1 MSLLR
6 AFPFLALVVIAYN
19 IFFVLGATATGAVL
33 GEVRLPSGAAWSV
46 TAGDV
51 HVVVALALLFVEI
64 LSASPRTVSVV
75 NHALSLMVFV
85 VCVIEFLLVPACGT
99 PEFLF
104 ITLMTLVDSV
114 GGYGISAR
122 LAARDVEIARVGD
135 IGPARPLPGEREVI
149 GGIQ

>member
-1 MSLLR
+1 MFLLR

-19 IFFVLGATATGAVL
+19 IFFVFGATSIGAVL
-33 GEVRLPSGAAWSV
+33 GEVRLPSGSVWAV

-51 HVVVALALLFVEI
+51 HVIAGLTLLFVEI
-64 LSASPRTVSVV
+64 ISASARTISVI
-75 NHALSLMVFV
+75 NHALSLVVLV

-114 GGYGISAR
+114 GGYSVSTR
-122 LAARDVEIARVGD
+122 LAQRDLEIARVEGLRA
-135 IGPARPLPGEREVI
+135 PPP
-149 GGIQ
+149 